1 MQMKAQGYAHC
12 SHFREC
18 VFGCVSAREICQV
31 EVESHSSRL
40 VLFTSDRVR
49 KCCSHPECGEI
60 WPGTAA
66 GNTNGEEESQLLV
79 MGRAWPT
86 QYVAASELALTN
98 PEWSITF
105 LLLVDSSSARVL
117 LHYQIQWNTKRKW
130 TLTIRTGYQFE
141 LVSVASHCDKLV
153 EAK

>member
-31 EVESHSSRL
+31 EVESHSRQGAM
-40 VLFTSDRVR
+40 LFTSDRER

-60 WPGTAA
+60 WPAA

-86 QYVAASELALTN
+86 QYVAASALALTN

-105 LLLVDSSSARVL
+105 LLFEDLTSAIVL
-117 LHYQIQWNTKRKW
+117 LHCRIQWNTKHKW
-130 TLTIRTGYQFE
+130 SLTIRTGYQFE
-141 LVSVASHCDKLV
+141 LVSVASHCDNLV